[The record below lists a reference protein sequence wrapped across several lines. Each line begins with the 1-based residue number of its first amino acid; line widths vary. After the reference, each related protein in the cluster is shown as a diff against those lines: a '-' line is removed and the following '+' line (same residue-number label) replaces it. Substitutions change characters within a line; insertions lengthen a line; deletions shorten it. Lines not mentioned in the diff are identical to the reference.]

1 MSESLIQRYYA
12 AFNARRIPEASSL
25 FNADAVLAHA
35 SFEQRFRGPDAYAQF
50 VASWLQAFPD
60 AQLKV
65 ERVGFKGDTIAE
77 VDLIAEGTHCGQL
90 QLGSYGSFERTG
102 QRVALRV
109 RELLELRGGKISYAA
124 WSFDTHALVRQL
136 VPIDYAELTIHLDRL
151 DGLRQTLGRTVGADC
166 RRTIAD
172 EIGREL
178 DAARLVVRPW
188 FRR

>member
-1 MSESLIQRYYA
+1 MSESLIQRYYD
-12 AFNARRIPEASSL
+12 AFNARRIPEASSM
-25 FNADAVLAHA
+25 FNVDAVLAHA
-35 SFEQRFRGPDAYAQF
+35 SFERQFRGPDAYARF
-50 VASWLQAFPD
+50 VESWLQAFPD
-60 AQLKV
+60 AHLKV

-77 VDLIAEGTHCGQL
+77 VDLVAEGTHCGTL

-109 RELLELRGGKISYAA
+109 RELLELRHGRISYAA
-124 WSFDTHALVRQL
+124 WSFDTPELVRQL
-136 VPIDYAELTIHLDRL
+136 VPIDYAELTIRLDRL
-151 DGLRQTLGRTVGADC
+151 RGLRQILDDTTRADC
-166 RRTIAD
+166 RRTIAE